1 MSVFR
6 FAHPLAF
13 ILLILPLVMG
23 YLMLRRR
30 WTTLPPLIQYSDTRL
45 VSGLPLSWRVRLRHL
60 PNILR
65 ATAWIVLV
73 IALARPQSGQA
84 REILR
89 GQGIDIV
96 FALDISGSMDAP
108 DFDPINRL
116 EAAKSVMIDFIN
128 QREFDRIGLVV
139 FADTA
144 FQQAPLTL
152 DYDILIRLIE
162 EIRLAPELG
171 LGTETAIG
179 SGLASAANMLRSST
193 ATTRIIIL
201 LTDGANNTGNL
212 APITVAEAVATLGIR
227 VYTIGMGD
235 PTFQD
240 GELDIV
246 TLTSIAEITGGNYF
260 QANDTVGLQNTYDL
274 INNLERST
282 VERQLFV
289 RWQDQAMHLIV
300 AALILLILERVLR
313 HTFFQTLP

>member
-13 ILLILPLVMG
+13 LLLTLPVVIG

-30 WTTLPPLIQYSDTRL
+30 WATLPPLIQYSDTRL
-45 VSGLPLSWRVRLRHL
+45 VSNLPLSWRVRLRHL
-60 PNILR
+60 PDILR
-65 ATAWIVLV
+65 AIAWIVLV

-108 DFDPINRL
+108 DFDPVNRL

-179 SGLASAANMLRSST
+179 AGLASAANMLRSST
-193 ATTRIIIL
+193 AATRIIIL
-201 LTDGANNTGNL
+201 LTDGANNTGHL

-235 PTFQD
+235 PTFQE

-246 TLTSIAEITGGNYF
+246 TLTSIAELTGGNYF
-260 QANDTVGLQNTYDL
+260 QANDSIGLQDTYAL

-289 RWQDQAMHLIV
+289 RWQDQAMFLILT
-300 AALILLILERVLR
+300 ALILLILERVLR
-313 HTFFQTLP
+313 HTLFQTLP